1 MRVFDRGISPKA
13 HFSMYVKS
21 FMKKIK
27 CFCYYS
33 QSDKKWQSDSSSEAC
48 KKLIDSFYLTGISH
62 FGCIAIMPILFHT
75 AGDSLE
81 L

>member
-48 KKLIDSFYLTGISH
+48 KKPIDSFYLTVNSNM
-62 FGCIAIMPILFHT
+62 FFQEERCYVEENVT
-75 AGDSLE
+75 K
-81 L
+81 